1 MRNHTKPN
9 RTERHNLNLIRQKI
23 SHSCHTKYDL
33 QQRRWQQRSKWNIS
47 FGDEMKQEQ
56 SEHCQRECITKEYIR
71 TYRIP
76 VMVSCDATTSITE
89 SSNYRFVY
97 ATGFQLS
104 LLLSQT
110 LSLSFSLSLFL
121 CFTRR
126 IVIELLQKRQTWKMK
141 CNREKNSHN
150 FFTVLSIFCSW
161 FRLDC
166 VHKFLMLTAP
176 LALFEFLLRPV
187 AISSSYAILLSGR
200 QL

>member
-1 MRNHTKPN
+1 MPNQTEPN

-76 VMVSCDATTSITE
+76 VMASCNATTSITE
-89 SSNYRFVY
+89 SADYRFVY

-104 LLLSQT
+104 LLRSQ
-110 LSLSFSLSLFL
+110 SLCL
-121 CFTRR
+121 TRR
-126 IVIELLQKRQTWKMK
+126 TVIGLLQKRQTWKMK
-141 CNREKNSHN
+141 CNGEKNSHN
-150 FFTVLSIFCSW
+150 FFTVLLIFCSW
-161 FRLDC
+161 FRRYC
-166 VHKFLMLTAP
+166 VYKFLMLTAP
-176 LALFEFLLRPV
+176 LALFGFLPRPD